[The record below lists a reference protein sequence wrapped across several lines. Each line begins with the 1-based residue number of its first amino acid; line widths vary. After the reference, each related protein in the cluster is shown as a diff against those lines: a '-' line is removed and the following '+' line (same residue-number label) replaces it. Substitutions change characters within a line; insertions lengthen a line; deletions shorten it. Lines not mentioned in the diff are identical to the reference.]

1 MAIQSALVTTTS
13 AAIYGPVASGQEH
26 AITTL
31 FFCNYSASD
40 VVLQSVNLVKSG
52 AVGGATN
59 TNKIIHNLTIPAGET
74 FTFDAEKIV
83 LEAGDKVEA
92 IVDTNAR
99 LSVTVSSLRVA

>member
-1 MAIQSALVTTTS
+1 MAVQSALVTTSS
-13 AAIYGPVASGQEH
+13 AAIYGPVTSGQEH

-31 FFCNYSASD
+31 FFCNYSVSD
-40 VVLQSVNLVKSG
+40 VVLQSVNLVKST
-52 AVGGATN
+52 ASATN

-92 IVDTNAR
+92 IADANTR

>member
-13 AAIYGPVASGQEH
+13 AAIYGPVSAGQEH

-31 FFCNYSASD
+31 FFCNYSVSD

-52 AVGGATN
+52 STATN

-92 IVDTNAR
+92 IADINTR

>member
-1 MAIQSALVTTTS
+1 MAIQSTLVTTSS

-31 FFCNYSASD
+31 FFCNYSVSD

-52 AVGGATN
+52 ATATN
-59 TNKIIHNLTIPAGET
+59 TNKIIHNLTISAGET

-92 IVDTNAR
+92 IVDANTR

>member
-1 MAIQSALVTTTS
+1 MAIQSALVTTIST
-13 AAIYGPVASGQEH
+13 AIYPAVASGQEH

-31 FFCNYSASD
+31 FFCNYSVSD

-52 AVGGATN
+52 ATATN

-83 LEAGDKVEA
+83 LEAGDKIEA
-92 IVDTNAR
+92 VSDTNTR
-99 LSVTVSSLRVA
+99 LSVTVSSLRVL